1 MTNKDLTIIIATF
14 NSEEKIQNCLE
25 SIGQDYKVIIVE
37 NSKNT
42 DFKNK
47 IEKNFKN
54 VECLLAEKNLG
65 YGQANNLALEKAK
78 TKYSLILN
86 PDTRLKRNAI
96 DNFFVTAEKN
106 SNFAILAPL
115 NGQSF
120 SKEVKNNLELIEVK
134 NVKGFAMFLNMEKF
148 EKIGFFDKN
157 FFLYFEEIDLCRRVI
172 DNKEKIFLDPSIEIN
187 HDGGKSVNQSF
198 SYQIE
203 LTRNWHWMWSTF
215 YYHKKYDGFFIAGLK
230 VSQKFFSAF
239 FKSIFYT
246 ISLNK
251 EKKEIYLHRLS
262 GLLNSI
268 LGKSSWHRPNLD

>member
-1 MTNKDLTIIIATF
+1 
-14 NSEEKIQNCLE
+14 
-25 SIGQDYKVIIVE
+25 
-37 NSKNT
+37 
-42 DFKNK
+42 
-47 IEKNFKN
+47 
-54 VECLLAEKNLG
+54 
-65 YGQANNLALEKAK
+65 
-78 TKYSLILN
+78 
-86 PDTRLKRNAI
+86 
-96 DNFFVTAEKN
+96 
-106 SNFAILAPL
+106 
-115 NGQSF
+115 
-120 SKEVKNNLELIEVK
+120 
-134 NVKGFAMFLNMEKF
+134 MFLNMEKF

-262 GLLNSI
+262 GLVNSI
-268 LGKSSWHRPNLD
+268 LGRSSWHRPTLD